1 MSTTSGIQQVG
12 TRRRWKERS
21 ENSPVTR
28 WSWRLRLTTLYIV
41 ILLRLTSH
49 RHTRWSRSFRI
60 TKWVAVL
67 AMSSAWNPKGEG
79 EGGVRVHIPT
89 LECGFCGEDIPLT
102 PQNTVVATF
111 TEEPDYNYVLAQC
124 PCSGWNRNYI
134 DASTV
139 KMLLSKKIPV
149 IEEKYAPGEVRES
162 YCIACDIPMASFK
175 ELTSSEEHL
184 VEYFRWLLERGD
196 QCEPL

>member
-1 MSTTSGIQQVG
+1 M
-12 TRRRWKERS
+12 
-21 ENSPVTR
+21 
-28 WSWRLRLTTLYIV
+28 
-41 ILLRLTSH
+41 
-49 RHTRWSRSFRI
+49 
-60 TKWVAVL
+60 
-67 AMSSAWNPKGEG
+67 
-79 EGGVRVHIPT
+79 HIPT